1 MVDRVSQEDLL
12 ERVNSLEREMERL
25 KRDLLRNLTA
35 SPREKWKMDS
45 LFGSVEGADVTEEM
59 IEEAKKS
66 LFRPLED
73 L

>member
-1 MVDRVSQEDLL
+1 MVDQISQEDLL

-25 KRDLLRNLTA
+25 KRDLLRNLA
-35 SPREKWKMDS
+35 SSAHDRGEVES
-45 LFGSVEGADVTEEM
+45 LFCAVEGGDITEEM

>member
-35 SPREKWKMDS
+35 SPREKRETPS
-45 LFGSVEGADVTEEM
+45 LFGTVEGRDVTEEM

-66 LFRPLED
+66 IFRPLED

>member
-1 MVDRVSQEDLL
+1 MVDQVSQEELL
-12 ERVNSLEREMERL
+12 ERVNSLEREMQRL
-25 KRDLLRNLTA
+25 KRDLLRNLA
-35 SPREKWKMDS
+35 SSARDRGEVES
-45 LFGSVEGADVTEEM
+45 LFGAVEGGDVTEEM

>member
-35 SPREKWKMDS
+35 SPREKRKTDT
-45 LFGSVEGADVTEEM
+45 LFGTVEGADVTEEM